1 MEPSIASLAV
11 TDLLALVA
19 GFAVGALVIVGVLA
33 LRRGPQPVVAAGP
46 QAAPA
51 APPAALRPGRREPS
65 ASAPMAGHPIRVN
78 PSMGAPTPGSG
89 GAPPPPSSPGGA
101 PPTRAR
107 LELADG
113 SGVHD
118 LGDAAVT
125 LGRGRDQTLRIHDT
139 RASRAHAVV
148 RRRPPPKSGWEVAD
162 TGSANGTLLNGHAI
176 PTGRVAPLRDGDRIG
191 IGGVTIRYHEGAAG
205 PPAGPGRS
213 GLRDEP
219 TRRFE

>member
-1 MEPSIASLAV
+1 M

-19 GFAVGALVIVGVLA
+19 GFALGALVIVGVLA
-33 LRRGPQPVVAAGP
+33 LRRGLRPVVAGAP
-46 QAAPA
+46 QPAPA
-51 APPAALRPGRREPS
+51 PPPAAVRSGRRAPS

-78 PSMGAPTPGSG
+78 PSMAAPAPRAG
-89 GAPPPPSSPGGA
+89 GAPPQAPPDGGA
-101 PPTRAR
+101 EPTGAR
-107 LELADG
+107 LELTDG

-118 LGDAAVT
+118 LRDEAVT

-148 RRRPPPKSGWEVAD
+148 RRRPPPRSGWEVAD

-176 PTGRVAPLRDGDRIG
+176 PAGRVAPLRDGDRIG
-191 IGGVTIRYHEGAAG
+191 IGGVTIRYHEGPAH
-205 PPAGPGRS
+205 PPAGPGAS